1 MIPMATYD
9 GKCRIVPGWAIAT
22 AALAVLL
29 FPPVAAKAGET
40 ANRPMVQEAAVTS
53 GAKITKEQ
61 ATEAALQSLPGD
73 VTDVTIERKRG
84 TLVYVI
90 EIVAKK
96 DGAETDV
103 LVDMESGKVLGM
115 DR

>member
-1 MIPMATYD
+1 MIPTATYN
-9 GKCRIVPGWAIAT
+9 GKCRIALGWAIPT
-22 AALAVLL
+22 AALALAL
-29 FPPVAAKAGET
+29 FQPVIAKAGET
-40 ANRPMVQEAAVTS
+40 SNRALVQEAAVTS
-53 GAKITKEQ
+53 DARITKEQ

-84 TLVYVI
+84 KLVYVI